1 MCRTGDE
8 AVKAGRAIEV
18 EEEEEEEEVVGTKGV
33 STARFFIS
41 FFLLSISSSLLDDFS
56 SSSKSYDN
64 VLPGVMYTDKLL
76 LMLLSRLCG

>member
-18 EEEEEEEEVVGTKGV
+18 EEEEEVVGTKGV

-41 FFLLSISSSLLDDFS
+41 FFLFSISSSLLDDFS